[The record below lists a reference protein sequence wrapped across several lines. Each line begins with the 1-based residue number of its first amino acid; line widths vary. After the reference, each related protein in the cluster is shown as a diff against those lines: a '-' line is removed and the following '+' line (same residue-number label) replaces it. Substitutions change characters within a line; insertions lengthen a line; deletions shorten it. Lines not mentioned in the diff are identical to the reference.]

1 MENKPLEEIIGQMEP
16 EEALKHMAPIIK
28 KLFPLLEEQARLDF
42 VINLIGDAGS
52 DKVSSMV
59 HL

>member
-1 MENKPLEEIIGQMEP
+1 MENKTLQQIIDQLAP
-16 EEALKHMAPIIK
+16 EEALKEMAAIIK

-42 VINLIGDAGS
+42 VVNLMGDAGS
-52 DKVSSMV
+52 DKISSMV

>member
-1 MENKPLEEIIGQMEP
+1 MSTKSLQQIVDKLEP
-16 EEALKHMAPIIK
+16 EEALKEIAVIIK

-42 VINLIGDAGS
+42 VMNLIGDAGS
-52 DKVSSMV
+52 DKISSMV

>member
-1 MENKPLEEIIGQMEP
+1 MSTKSLQKIVDKLEP
-16 EEALKHMAPIIK
+16 EEALKEMAAIIK

-42 VINLIGDAGS
+42 VVSLIGDADT
-52 DKVSSMV
+52 DKVSSLV

>member
-1 MENKPLEEIIGQMEP
+1 MSTKSLQQIIDKLEP
-16 EEALKHMAPIIK
+16 KEALNQMAAIIK

-42 VINLIGDAGS
+42 VVSLIGDAGS
-52 DKVSSMV
+52 DKVSSLV